1 VFCVREAANLLLL
14 HLHVPPAFADLI
26 LLGAWARAA
35 AAGVLDDTALAGGN
49 AACLLALADGRALTV
64 CEAAAGGGGI
74 VMDCECWI
82 RAAGARANC
91 DLFPFIERAAC
102 EGTRVVVMA
111 TGGGEMTEDDWW
123 EMTGR
128 ARGGGEEFDCPEA
141 SETGGAGA
149 GGTTAA
155 GALVVM
161 VIFFFAVPSWT

>member
-1 VFCVREAANLLLL
+1 MT
-14 HLHVPPAFADLI
+14 
-26 LLGAWARAA
+26 LLGAWARA
-35 AAGVLDDTALAGGN
+35 AAGVLDDTALAGGAGGK

-64 CEAAAGGGGI
+64 CEAAAVGGGI
-74 VMDCECWI
+74 VTVVCECWI

-141 SETGGAGA
+141 AGGTGGAGA
-149 GGTTAA
+149 GGTTAE